1 MKCMIESNPSDEKLV
16 FIKEQLKLLYVVPRR
31 RRYSCDMLGLGTM
44 WQNSR
49 LQLPTIQ
56 FYRMVFQLY
65 PLLGGESSRQVR
77 LMLISPII
85 KLLLTTWR
93 LSSRRWTLQMWQT
106 YAMYVQTVQY
116 SLIIYQN
123 VIVTLKTQC
132 TSSYNDIHVI

>member
-44 WQNSR
+44 WQISR

-77 LMLISPII
+77 LMLISPLT

-106 YAMYVQTVQY
+106 YAMYVQY
-116 SLIIYQN
+116 S
-123 VIVTLKTQC
+123 
-132 TSSYNDIHVI
+132 